1 MSQKQ
6 YSVQPGQVE
15 IDWEQF
21 QLLPFL
27 LDLLDAIRE
36 NEASG
41 AAVSKNVTLLVSR
54 LEKCKRTLASL
65 PGTEYTK
72 EEKEE
77 LYQQMKQKLNDKCT
91 LLSNYKNFAVFNSQ

>member
-1 MSQKQ
+1 MSLEKPRPNALPQ
-6 YSVQPGQVE
+6 E

-27 LDLLDAIRE
+27 LDVLDSIRE
-36 NEASG
+36 NDASG
-41 AAVSKNVTLLVSR
+41 TAVAKNVSLFVSR
-54 LEKCKRTLASL
+54 LEKCKRTLAHL

-77 LYQQMKQKLNDKCT
+77 LYQQMKQKLNDKCN
-91 LLSNYKNFAVFNSQ
+91 LLANYKNFSVFNGQ